1 MKFKPVVASC
11 ARSGGAQNTI
21 WNRTLTILSFEHRP
35 FASYHPFTSLK
46 KPAKRVIV
54 LLFLSLQNM
63 KEANTIFEQITTVE
77 KGNNLAK
84 SKRLESVSVTSKA
97 LFVGNAANWK
107 YKWKDVT
114 KLEVDGAC
122 LYFETQNKSVELVNA
137 EEETWLNFSQ
147 IVLKRWDKLQG
158 KSNVQEET
166 VAQVVSMVKKPR
178 YRSKRVFGTQARR
191 HHRLLA
197 SAEANR
203 RIEWSDEEEEEKEN
217 HAPSVQEEADYQSME
232 IAPHSDDDAIFA
244 TSEDEKSIV
253 PRSVKKDRIRR
264 KVVDEDSD
272 EELFDDVPMTIQ
284 SVSGGR
290 LVTPHNKSVIQDDE
304 DEELFTSTPPPDT
317 ASPLREKGQLPVSS
331 FFTKFEAKKSD
342 TKASKAA
349 VTTPKI
355 RVKPSSPTEVLTPIQ
370 QDNAAWIENTQPSTP
385 TRTPKR
391 VAPPTPAKTPARS
404 PALRDISRHFRPPK
418 RTHDHQDDDIEE
430 FSEDEVTST
439 HKRLRIT
446 TSARKRFVNTRPGQ
460 YRQGIADSVI
470 ALASSERRQNPQQLP
485 APNSSGKSL
494 PPVSHWKGLR
504 NLGNTCYLNS
514 SLQLIYTIRDF
525 CSGLVGHGGD
535 LSRSIMEVAKLM
547 EETTSQSVSPRRV
560 KEAVDHLT
568 DRFCGNEQRDAH
580 EFISDIIDRVH
591 DELEEEQKE
600 HKEDTLPKVSA
611 PLLTDAFF
619 RMNVRV
625 CLKCDSC
632 GYERY
637 VVCVILLRID

>member
-1 MKFKPVVASC
+1 
-11 ARSGGAQNTI
+11 
-21 WNRTLTILSFEHRP
+21 
-35 FASYHPFTSLK
+35 
-46 KPAKRVIV
+46 
-54 LLFLSLQNM
+54 M
-63 KEANTIFEQITTVE
+63 KEAKTIFEQITTVE

-84 SKRLESVSVTSKA
+84 SKPLESVSVTSKA
-97 LFVGNAANWK
+97 IFVGNAANWK
-107 YKWKDVT
+107 YKWKDVI
-114 KLEVDGAC
+114 KLEVDGTS
-122 LYFETQNKSVELVNA
+122 LYFETQNKTCELVNA
-137 EEETWLNFSQ
+137 EEKTWLNFSQ
-147 IVLKRWDKLQG
+147 TVLKRWDKLQG
-158 KSNVQEET
+158 KSNIQEET
-166 VAQVVSMVKKPR
+166 VAAVVSMVKKPR

-217 HAPSVQEEADYQSME
+217 HVPSVQEEDDYQSME
-232 IAPHSDDDAIFA
+232 NDDAIFA
-244 TSEDEKSIV
+244 TSEDEKSLV
-253 PRSVKKDRIRR
+253 PPSVKKDRIRR

-272 EELFDDVPMTIQ
+272 EELFDDVPMTIP
-284 SVSGGR
+284 SISGGR
-290 LVTPHNKSVIQDDE
+290 LVTPHNKAVIQDDE

-317 ASPLREKGQLPVSS
+317 ASPSREKGQLPVSS
-331 FFTKFEAKKSD
+331 FFTKFAAKNSD
-342 TKASKAA
+342 TNASIVA

-355 RVKPSSPTEVLTPIQ
+355 RVKPSPPAELLTPIQ

-385 TRTPKR
+385 TRTPRR

-430 FSEDEVTST
+430 FSEDEATST

-446 TSARKRFVNTRPGQ
+446 TSARKRFVNTQPGQ
-460 YRQGIADSVI
+460 YRHGHGTADSVI
-470 ALASSERRQNPQQLP
+470 ALASSARRQNPQQLP
-485 APNSSGKSL
+485 APHSSGKSL
-494 PPVSHWKGLR
+494 PPVSRWKGLR

-514 SLQLIYTIRDF
+514 SLQLIYTLRDF
-525 CSGLVGHGGD
+525 CSGLMGHGGD

-547 EETTSQSVSPRRV
+547 EETTSESVSPRRV

-600 HKEDTLPKVSA
+600 QKEDTLPKVSA

-637 VVCVILLRID
+637 VACAILLRINCLPCAYNPCLAR